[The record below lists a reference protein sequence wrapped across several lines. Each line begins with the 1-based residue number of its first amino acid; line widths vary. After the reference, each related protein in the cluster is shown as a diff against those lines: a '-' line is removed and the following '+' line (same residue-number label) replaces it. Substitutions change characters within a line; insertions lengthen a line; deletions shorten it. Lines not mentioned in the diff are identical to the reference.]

1 MTLYKTNAEWLMLR
15 TAIESDPANR
25 NPPGGLFIYTEKAR
39 KKLDRIDREI
49 THNLDEARKAA
60 GNPVSC
66 DGYSGRNSNRR

>member
-1 MTLYKTNAEWLMLR
+1 MTIYKTNAEWLMLR
-15 TAIESDPANR
+15 TAIESDPANH
-25 NPPGGLFIYTEKAR
+25 NPPGSLFIYTEKAR

-49 THNLDEARKAA
+49 THNLAEARKAS